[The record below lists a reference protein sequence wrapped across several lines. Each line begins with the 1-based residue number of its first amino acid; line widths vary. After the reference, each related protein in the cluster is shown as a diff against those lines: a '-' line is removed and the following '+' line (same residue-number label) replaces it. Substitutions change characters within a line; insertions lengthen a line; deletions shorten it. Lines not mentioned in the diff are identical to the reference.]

1 MNSVLLTGYISK
13 ESQVFNENVMK
24 FTVATSSNVKVNDQ
38 WESKASFHQITAFG
52 YHIKR
57 SVSKGDLV
65 SVECHLDY
73 SNYEKDGQKIY
84 QTSLILDNLEVL
96 KRKESQQ
103 SAPAGS
109 YANNREQ
116 EKKMLSLNR
125 NKIQGEHT
133 SNRNRIM
140 LMAKIRYLSR
150 SAK

>member
-13 ESQVFNENVMK
+13 ESQVFNKKVMK
-24 FTVATSSNVKVNDQ
+24 FTIATSSNVKVNDQ

-73 SNYEKDGQKIY
+73 SNYEKDGQKVY

-103 SAPAGS
+103 SAPANS
-109 YANNREQ
+109 YQGHREQ
-116 EKKMLSLNR
+116 EKKDAFEQQKQDTGR
-125 NKIQGEHT
+125 THEQQKQDYVDGEFQD
-133 SNRNRIM
+133 
-140 LMAKIRYLSR
+140 LPF
-150 SAK
+150 